1 MHLVRVDQYV
11 ALAHVSLL
19 LLQLK
24 LTFLANL
31 TVFSLHETIAAVNT
45 VAWHDYKLQALI
57 IVGAFV
63 AIELN
68 LLPILLIQTDEASFR
83 ILLNRV

>member
-1 MHLVRVDQYV
+1 MHLVRVYQYV

-19 LLQLK
+19 LLQLT
-24 LTFLANL
+24 LAFLANP
-31 TVFSLHETIAAVNT
+31 TVFFIHETIAAVNA
-45 VAWHDYKLQALI
+45 VAWHYHKLQALI

-68 LLPILLIQTDEASFR
+68 FLPILLIQTDEASIR
-83 ILLNRV
+83 IISYRI